1 MQRELSF
8 MHSPGEIQ
16 RHKHSPTHR
25 QHGDGA
31 AFVSWC
37 QPGLVAEGTA
47 LAVPRALSH
56 SQSSPNTVQ
65 VLWSHG
71 LSPKPP
77 LSWAQLF
84 PIKRVFFFSCQRR
97 QIPSHGTVC
106 AWSCW
111 GTLCWLVRTNGHF
124 LLSVGICHFVMHHIT
139 H

>member
-1 MQRELSF
+1 

-47 LAVPRALSH
+47 LAVLRALSH

-84 PIKRVFFFSCQRR
+84 PIKRVFFSSVAKGGKSPPMELCVL
-97 QIPSHGTVC
+97 GAAGGLC
-106 AWSCW
+106 AGWFGQMDISS
-111 GTLCWLVRTNGHF
+111 F
-124 LLSVGICHFVMHHIT
+124 LLESVIL
-139 H
+139 